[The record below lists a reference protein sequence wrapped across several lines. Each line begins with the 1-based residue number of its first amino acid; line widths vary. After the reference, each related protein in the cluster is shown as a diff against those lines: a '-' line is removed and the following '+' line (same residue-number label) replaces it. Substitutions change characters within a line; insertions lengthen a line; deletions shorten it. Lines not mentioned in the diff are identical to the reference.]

1 MNVSRID
8 VVRAWKDPEYREG
21 LSEAERAALPANP
34 AGLMDLAD
42 AELAGAAGGAVLA
55 GGAGGLLQI
64 ASILSWTRGAVAP
77 VTLPFSAHACG
88 VRQAFRPGE
97 MHSRSVDRRVLGVG

>member
-64 ASILSWTRGAVAP
+64 AQHSFVDTKCCCPRNFTILRTCLWCAS
-77 VTLPFSAHACG
+77 G
-88 VRQAFRPGE
+88 VPSGGDA
-97 MHSRSVDRRVLGVG
+97 